1 MNIGSHIPS
10 KNAVEEIKLRKG
22 DTFQIFVSS
31 PQMWKSPKPREDI
44 DVLQDYKGPI
54 YVHAPYLINVATP
67 NNKVRHPSRKLL
79 KDTCKVAASFGAKAV
94 IVHGGSVG
102 EGGDIREGYE
112 NWRKAIEHV
121 EDTGMRVL
129 VENTA
134 GGKNSVARYM
144 DSIERLWEVIGDLNV
159 GLCLDTCHTWA
170 GGIPTEEAVKGF
182 KKLTK
187 KIDLVH
193 FNDSKDGFESS
204 RDRHENLGKG
214 NIPKAELEYVI
225 KNCKSDIIVETPG
238 GLEAQKKDIAW
249 IKRRLKK

>member
-1 MNIGSHIPS
+1 MNIGAHIPS
-10 KNAVEEIKLRKG
+10 KNAVEEIKMRKG

-31 PQMWKSPKPREDI
+31 PQMWKSPKPREDLEE
-44 DVLQDYKGPI
+44 LQDYSGPI

-79 KDTCKVAASFGAKAV
+79 KDTCKVAASFGAKGV

-102 EGGDIREGYE
+102 EGGDIGVGYD

-144 DSIERLWEVIGDLNV
+144 DSIERLWEVIGHLNV

-170 GGIPTEEAVKGF
+170 GGIPTEKAVRGF
-182 KKLTK
+182 KKLVK
-187 KIDLVH
+187 NIDLVH

-225 KNCKSDIIVETPG
+225 KNCKSDIVVETPG
-238 GLEAQKKDIAW
+238 GLEEQKKDIAW

>member
-1 MNIGSHIPS
+1 MNVGAHIPS
-10 KNAVEEIKLRKG
+10 KNAIEEIKLRKG
-22 DTFQIFVSS
+22 DTFQIFISS
-31 PQMWKSPKPREDI
+31 PQMWKSPKPREDV
-44 DVLQDYKGPI
+44 DVLQEYDGPI

-79 KDTCKVAASFGAKAV
+79 KDTCKVAASFGAKGV

-102 EGGDIREGYE
+102 EGGDISVGYD
-112 NWRKAIEHV
+112 NWRKALEHV

-134 GGKNSVARYM
+134 GCKNSVARYM
-144 DSIERLWEVIGDLNV
+144 DSIERLWEVIGHLNV

-170 GGIPTEEAVKGF
+170 GGIPTIDAVKGF
-182 KKLTK
+182 KKLVK
-187 KIDLVH
+187 KIDLIH

-214 NIPKAELEYVI
+214 KIPKEELEYVI
-225 KNCKSDIIVETPG
+225 KNAKTDIIVETPNG
-238 GLEAQKKDIAW
+238 PDAQKKDIAW
-249 IKRRLKK
+249 IKRRLNK

>member
-1 MNIGSHIPS
+1 MNIGAHIPS
-10 KNAVEEIKLRKG
+10 KNAVEEIKQRKG

-31 PQMWKSPKPREDI
+31 PQMWKSPKPREDVDI
-44 DVLQDYKGPI
+44 LQDYDGPI

-102 EGGDIREGYE
+102 E
-112 NWRKAIEHV
+112 V
-121 EDTGMRVL
+121 EILVRVMRTGESNRTFRDTGMRVL

-144 DSIERLWEVIGDLNV
+144 DSIERLWEVIGHLNV

-170 GGIPTEEAVKGF
+170 GGIPTEKAVRGF
-182 KKLTK
+182 KKLVK

-225 KNCKSDIIVETPG
+225 KNCKTDIVVETPG
-238 GLEAQKKDIAW
+238 GLEEQKKDIAW

>member
-1 MNIGSHIPS
+1 MNIGAHIPS
-10 KNAVEEIKLRKG
+10 KNAIEEIKLRKG
-22 DTFQIFVSS
+22 DTFQIFISS
-31 PQMWKSPKPREDI
+31 PQMWKSPKPREDV
-44 DVLQDYKGPI
+44 DVLQEYDGPI

-79 KDTCKVAASFGAKAV
+79 KDTCKVAASFGAKGV

-102 EGGDIREGYE
+102 EGGDISVGYD
-112 NWRKAIEHV
+112 NWRKALEHV

-144 DSIERLWEVIGDLNV
+144 DSIERLWEVIGHLNV

-170 GGIPTEEAVKGF
+170 GGIPTIDAVKGF
-182 KKLTK
+182 KKLVK
-187 KIDLVH
+187 KIDLIH

-214 NIPKAELEYVI
+214 KIPKEELEYVI
-225 KNCKSDIIVETPG
+225 KNAKTDIIVETPNG
-238 GLEAQKKDIAW
+238 PDAQKKDIAW
-249 IKRRLKK
+249 IKRRLNK